1 MIKNCAKSFIYSAF
15 FGILCQWLIELVLK
29 GILQIDYSPVTP
41 EYMAM
46 FPSIGIALG
55 ADMILYGMIG
65 LAFSSF
71 LFIYDI
77 NRIGFVIQNLIYYFV
92 TSLIWMPIVI
102 FIWQIWRYPQALIGV
117 ILGFVVTYIIM
128 TFVAYRTTKGDVESI
143 NHAIAKEE

>member
-1 MIKNCAKSFIYSAF
+1 MRQERIAAYCFALLFI
-15 FGILCQWLIELVLK
+15 LK
-29 GILQIDYSPVTP
+29 GILRIDYAPVTP
-41 EYMAM
+41 EFLAM

-117 ILGFVVTYIIM
+117 ILGFVVN
-128 TFVAYRTTKGDVESI
+128 RTTKGDVESM
-143 NHAIAKEE
+143 NHAIAKEEQMTIRFVKRREAGN